1 MSLMSTLPKWNLD
14 SIYPD
19 ISSAAYKNAVEEF
32 KNKIAELAKI
42 NSICKTDSICNTS
55 SAQTTSGT
63 SKPDNFNKP
72 NRADF
77 DVVKYFA
84 DFFKTESDVAPLANT
99 LAAYS
104 YSVYST
110 DTTNKDYL
118 GNLNKIENLIT
129 QYLNETNIFS
139 AVLAKNSSYIG
150 DFFERYPEYK
160 KYEFFIN
167 EVLADFEHRM
177 SPQEERLA
185 STLQLTGGKAWDR
198 LHDQLISTMRDEETK
213 KLFNELRNDAY
224 SPDCALRKSSYEKE
238 IALLKQNEIAFAAC
252 LNNLKGETTS
262 LLKERRWNSAIDRA
276 LFSSRMSKETLDAL
290 IGAIEDSLPHWRRYL
305 RSKAEY
311 LKKHNA
317 TVSTSCGINDGIA
330 FYDMYAPLPDCD
342 TGASNTSSATATGC
356 SQTDNANSKTDNAPS
371 LFSKSWTFDEARD
384 YIIKEYNSFSPRMG
398 DFARMAFEK
407 NWIDAPVYPGK
418 VGGAYCQD
426 FYVQKESRVLTNF
439 TGAFSD
445 IITLAHE
452 LGHAFH
458 FNCIKDKDYKNAV
471 YPMTLAETAS
481 TFAETIVKQDILK
494 TAGPQDKIKL
504 LELDLQDTCAVLVDI
519 LSRFYFERSVF
530 EERKNG
536 ELGSE
541 DFCRLMRDAQEKSYG
556 NGLNSERH
564 EYMWAVKTHYYS
576 VDLDFYNYP
585 YAFGQLFSAGL
596 YSRFKKEG
604 SAFADTYCSLL
615 ADTGSM
621 SCEDLCRKAGFDIT
635 KKAFWQ
641 TGIEM
646 FVKEIDEF
654 CKLCER

>member
-1 MSLMSTLPKWNLD
+1 MNIQKLPKWNLD

-19 ISSAAYKNAVEEF
+19 VSSAEFKKAVEDF
-32 KNKIAELAKI
+32 KNKITELKQINAKMCKADCGGFDEPSYIAEFLK
-42 NSICKTDSICNTS
+42 
-55 SAQTTSGT
+55 
-63 SKPDNFNKP
+63 
-72 NRADF
+72 ADEN
-77 DVVKYFA
+77 A
-84 DFFKTESDVAPLANT
+84 APLANT

-110 DTTNKDYL
+110 NTTSKDYL
-118 GNLNKIENLIT
+118 DNLNKIENLIT
-129 QYLNETNIFS
+129 QYENETNTFS
-139 AVLAKNSSYIG
+139 NNLGRNASCLKEFY
-150 DFFERYPEYK
+150 ERFPEYK
-160 KYEFFIN
+160 KYEFYIN
-167 EVLADFEHRM
+167 EVLQDIEHKMAPAFE
-177 SPQEERLA
+177 QLA
-185 STLQLTGGKAWDR
+185 STLQQTGGKAWDR
-198 LHDQLISTMRDEETK
+198 LHEQLISNMRDEETK
-213 KLFNELRNDAY
+213 KMFNELRNDAY
-224 SPDCALRKSSYEKE
+224 SPDPALRKASYQKE
-238 IALLKQNEIAFAAC
+238 VALLKQNEIAFAAC
-252 LNNLKGETTS
+252 LNNLKGETSS
-262 LLKERRWNSAIDRA
+262 LLKERKWNSAIDRA

-290 IGAIEDSLPHWRRYL
+290 IGAIEDSLPHWRRYM
-305 RSKAEY
+305 RAKAEY
-311 LKKHNA
+311 LKKHGA
-317 TVSTSCGINDGIA
+317 TVSSACGANEGIA
-330 FYDMYAPLPDCD
+330 FYDMYAPLPDV
-342 TGASNTSSATATGC
+342 GSATSGITSRGT
-356 SQTDNANSKTDNAPS
+356 SQNDS
-371 LFSKSWTFDEARD
+371 LLSKSWTFDEARD

-407 NWIDAPVYPGK
+407 NWIDAPIYSGK

-458 FNCIKDKDYKNAV
+458 FSCIKDKDYKNAV

-494 TAGPQDKIKL
+494 TANDQDKIKI

-536 ELGSE
+536 ELGAE

-556 NGLNSERH
+556 NGLNAERH
-564 EYMWAVKTHYYS
+564 EYMWAVKSHYYS

-596 YSRFKKEG
+596 YSRFKQEG
-604 SAFADTYCSLL
+604 SAFADTYCALL

-621 SCEDLCRKAGFDIT
+621 SCEDLCKKAGFDIT
-635 KKAFWQ
+635 TKDFWQ
-641 TGIEM
+641 SGIAM
-646 FVKEIDEF
+646 YVKEIDEF
-654 CKLCER
+654 CKLCEG